1 MNRKGFRQSAW
12 IKATQIGGIIMIV
25 FMQLPIATVQAAETQ
40 ESVDEIISM
49 LDWWDSYGRYWDEIG
64 ADTSVDE
71 TINFAKLDEEKLLPA
86 AKERGG
92 QE

>member
-1 MNRKGFRQSAW
+1 M
-12 IKATQIGGIIMIV
+12 
-25 FMQLPIATVQAAETQ
+25 ATVQAEETQ

-64 ADTSVDE
+64 ADTTVDE
-71 TINFAKLDEEKLLPA
+71 DINFAKLSQEQLLPA
-86 AKERGG
+86 AKKRGG